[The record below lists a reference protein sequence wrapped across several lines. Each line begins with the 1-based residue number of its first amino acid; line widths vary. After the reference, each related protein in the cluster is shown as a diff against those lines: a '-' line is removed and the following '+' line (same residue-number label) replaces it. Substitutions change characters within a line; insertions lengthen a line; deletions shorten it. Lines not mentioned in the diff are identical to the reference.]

1 MGVELDKKNSIVT
14 MPSWLQEII
23 KLPLTESELHIW
35 KLVKVGGVVNG
46 LHCDGNSSR
55 SLPDVVPVHV
65 GHPVQLLDVFDVLN
79 PLIRTFTKPVEM
91 IINKKNNMNT
101 LNYCAR
107 TFELFSL
114 PFSRWEPR
122 VEIRGSVSSS

>member
-1 MGVELDKKNSIVT
+1 
-14 MPSWLQEII
+14 MPRWLQEII

-35 KLVKVGGVVNG
+35 KLIKVGGVVNG

-65 GHPVQLLDVFDVLN
+65 GHPVQLLDVFKILN

-91 IINKKNNMNT
+91 IINKKQPEHM
-101 LNYCAR
+101 
-107 TFELFSL
+107 ELFCTNL
-114 PFSRWEPR
+114 
-122 VEIRGSVSSS
+122 